1 MLDPEAGRWGSLP
14 QHTLQPHILGQPRL
28 MWKPALPQCFSLSI
42 PTLMNKEDTSFPP
55 SKSENHQLRT
65 LLREA
70 QLGNRGPEE
79 RECKELLLGWGQDVR
94 KYAFHT
100 NAGTLEGVDFQ
111 WV

>member
-1 MLDPEAGRWGSLP
+1 
-14 QHTLQPHILGQPRL
+14 
-28 MWKPALPQCFSLSI
+28 
-42 PTLMNKEDTSFPP
+42 MNKEDTSFPP